1 MRREKVSRFRSG
13 RWLAACAV
21 AACGV
26 GGALLA
32 AAEDSGATADAAAVP
47 KVSRFAPAKD
57 LKAQTDFYLG
67 RLQESLAA
75 RDDYDE
81 AKQSR
86 VGKDANTL
94 AVLGLALAMHDE
106 DNAVRGKLEL
116 VRAAQSLAASSG
128 DFDGAAQALARAK
141 LAAGGAP
148 AAAGEKPAWQKVAA
162 LEPLMKQ
169 VPIVHG
175 ALKRGIEGRFQRQ
188 AEAAAGQ
195 AATLAA
201 IAEAARFDTS
211 AVKDPADAG
220 PWRRYCAEMRDA
232 AGEVNSA
239 AHAGDQAAARAGLVR
254 LAKSCDACHAA
265 FRREN

>member
-1 MRREKVSRFRSG
+1 VG
-13 RWLAACAV
+13 WALLV
-21 AACGV
+21 AADDA
-26 GGALLA
+26 GAPDSA
-32 AAEDSGATADAAAVP
+32 AAAL

-57 LKAQTDFYLG
+57 LKAQTDYYLG

-75 RDDYDE
+75 RGDYDE

-106 DNAVRGKLEL
+106 DNAVRGKFGL
-116 VRAAQSLAASSG
+116 VRAAQALAASSR
-128 DFDGAAQALARAK
+128 DYDGAAQALARARQA
-141 LAAGGAP
+141 AAGET

-162 LEPLMKQ
+162 LESLMKQ
-169 VPIVHG
+169 VPIVHS

-188 AEAAAGQ
+188 AAAAAGQ

-201 IAEAARFDTS
+201 IAEAARFDSS
-211 AVKDPADAG
+211 AVKNPADAG
-220 PWRRYCAEMRDA
+220 SWRRSCAEMRDA

-239 AHAGDQAAARAGLVR
+239 AHAGDQVAARAGLVR